1 MPKRTRSSRRV
12 RRLLAVAAVAAA
24 AAAWAARDVPA
35 ALGAAPT
42 GQRGA
47 RVRRSPQ
54 FRDGAFRNTVPAA
67 VLPPGSARRI
77 LRDVLFGRQRRRP
90 SRAVPLAAPAG
101 ESPSAGGLHVI
112 WYGHSSA
119 LVEIEGAR
127 VLFDPLWSDRCSP
140 SRLVGPRRIHP
151 VPVRLA
157 DVPRLDAI
165 VISHDHYDH
174 LDMPTVRELV
184 WRQEAPFVV
193 PLGVGA
199 HLERWGVPGRRIIE
213 LDWDESHTVVVASES
228 VKRAE
233 RASDAAGKPAVTLT
247 ATAAR
252 HFSGRGFARDTTLW
266 ASWVLAGPTRRVF
279 YTGDSGYFEGYA
291 AIGDAHGPFDATLM
305 QVGAYGEGWPDIH
318 MTPEDGVTAHLDVRG
333 DLLIPLHWA
342 TFNLALHDWAE
353 PADRVW
359 REAKAR
365 GVRLAVPRPGERV
378 DVDDAPQVDGW
389 WQAIA

>member
-1 MPKRTRSSRRV
+1 MPKRSHSLIPRRARRV
-12 RRLLAVAAVAAA
+12 LTVAAVAAA
-24 AAAWAARDVPA
+24 ALAWAARDVPA
-35 ALGAAPT
+35 AMGAAPT
-42 GQRGA
+42 GPRGT

-54 FRDGAFRNTVPAA
+54 FRDGAFRNTVPGT
-67 VLPPGSARRI
+67 VLPPGSGRRI
-77 LRDVLFGRQRRRP
+77 LRDLLFGGQRRRP
-90 SRAVPLAAPAG
+90 ARAVPLAAPAG

-127 VLFDPLWSDRCSP
+127 VLFDPVWSDRCSP
-140 SRLVGPRRIHP
+140 SALVGPRRIHP

-157 DVPRLDAI
+157 DLPRLDAI

-174 LDMPTVRELV
+174 LDMPTVRELTR
-184 WRQEAPFVV
+184 RQDAPFVV

-199 HLERWGVPGRRIIE
+199 HLERWGVPAHRIVE
-213 LDWDESHTVVVASES
+213 LDWNESHAVAG
-228 VKRAE
+228 VR
-233 RASDAAGKPAVTLT
+233 LT

-252 HFSGRGFARDTTLW
+252 HFSGRGFTRDATLW
-266 ASWVLAGPTRRVF
+266 ASWVVAGPTRRVF
-279 YTGDSGYFEGYA
+279 YTGDSGYFDGYA
-291 AIGDAHGPFDATLM
+291 GIGDAYGPFDTTLM
-305 QVGAYGEGWPDIH
+305 QVGAYGDGWPDIH
-318 MTPEDGVTAHLDVRG
+318 MTPEDGVAAHVDVRG

-378 DVDDAPQVDGW
+378 NVDDAPQVDGW